1 MKSSRAVRR
10 PSRALSRIS
19 SRRFVVGIDFGTLSA
34 RALLV
39 DADTG
44 EEVATAVHEYADGV
58 IEERLPGDKKR
69 LPPETALQNPAD
81 YLTALERTI
90 PKVLRAAKAEQVL
103 GIGTDF
109 TSCTVLPTRGDGTPL
124 CYDKRW
130 RKNPH
135 AWVKL
140 WKHHA
145 AQPEATYINEIG
157 RETNEYFLR
166 AYGGRYSSEWF
177 FSKLLEAVNHAPEV
191 YEATERFLEA
201 GDWIV
206 WQLCGKER
214 RCVSAA
220 GFKAMWVYPAGGGG
234 GAYSYPG
241 SEFFFA
247 LHPSLANVVEE
258 KLSTDLFPLGANAG
272 GLTRAMAKRLG
283 LREGTPVATGNID
296 AHVAVPACGVTT
308 EGKLVMI
315 LGTSTCHL
323 LLGETRQEVEGVG
336 GVVENGVVPGLWGYE
351 AGQAGVGDL
360 FAWFMAHGVPASIQA
375 EAKKARTTIYQLLEK
390 RAAQLKPG
398 ESGLLALDW
407 WNGCR
412 SVLMD
417 SDLSGMLLGATLG
430 TRPHEIYR
438 ALIEATAFGTRK
450 IIEAFTK
457 KGVAIDELF
466 ACGGLAQKN
475 PLLLQIYADVTG
487 RPIQVAAS
495 EQTCALGAAMH
506 GAVAAGVYADI
517 NAAARKMV
525 RPSAQMYK
533 PNRAHK
539 PVYDELYAQYTRMH
553 DALGR
558 APDSP
563 MKVLRRLR
571 AAAFAAK

>member
-1 MKSSRAVRR
+1 M
-10 PSRALSRIS
+10 L
-19 SRRFVVGIDFGTLSA
+19 GIDFGTLST

-58 IEERLPGDKKR
+58 IEETLPGDKKR

-81 YLTALERTI
+81 YLTALEKTI
-90 PKVLRAAKAEQVL
+90 PKVLRAAKAKPEQVL

-109 TSCTVLPTRGDGTPL
+109 TSCTVLPTRIDGTPL
-124 CYDKRW
+124 CFGKQW

-145 AQPEATYINEIG
+145 AQPEANFINEVG
-157 RETNEYFLR
+157 RQTNEYFLN

-177 FSKLLEAVNHAPEV
+177 FSKLLETVNHAPEV

-206 WQLCGKER
+206 WQLCGQER
-214 RCVSAA
+214 RCLSAA
-220 GFKAMWVYPAGGGG
+220 GFKAMWVYPRPSDSLSPSEGERAGVTGESL
-234 GAYSYPG
+234 YTYPG
-241 SEFFFA
+241 NEFFFS
-247 LHPSLANVVEE
+247 LNPTLANVVDE
-258 KLSTDLFPLGANAG
+258 KLSSELLPLGAKAG
-272 GLTRAMAKRLG
+272 GLTRAWAKRLG
-283 LREGTPVATGNID
+283 LREGTPIATGNID

-308 EGKLVMI
+308 AGRLVMI

-323 LLGETRQEVEGVG
+323 LLGETRQEVEGMC

-360 FAWFMAHGVPASIQA
+360 FAWFMQHGVPAFIHA
-375 EAKKARTTIYQLLEK
+375 EAKKARTTVYQLLEK

-450 IIEAFTK
+450 IIEAFTE
-457 KGVAIDELF
+457 KGVVIDELI
-466 ACGGLAQKN
+466 ACGGLARKN

-506 GAVAAGVYADI
+506 GAVAGGIYPDI
-517 NAAARKMV
+517 QRAARKMV
-525 RPSAQMYK
+525 RPNTQSYR
-533 PNRAHK
+533 PNMAHQA
-539 PVYDELYAQYTRMH
+539 VYERLYVEYTRMH

-563 MKVLRRLR
+563 MKVLKRLR
-571 AAAFAAK
+571 AAALATK

>member
-1 MKSSRAVRR
+1 
-10 PSRALSRIS
+10 L
-19 SRRFVVGIDFGTLSA
+19 GIDFGTLSA

-39 DADTG
+39 DVDTG
-44 EEVATAVHEYADGV
+44 EEVASAVHEYADGV
-58 IEERLPGDKKR
+58 IEEMLPGDRKR
-69 LPPETALQNPAD
+69 LPPETALQNPTD
-81 YLTALERTI
+81 YLATLEKTI
-90 PKVLRAAKAEQVL
+90 PKVLRAAKAKPDQVL

-109 TSCTVLPTRGDGTPL
+109 TSCTVLPTLVDGTPL
-124 CYDKRW
+124 CFQKQW

-145 AQPEATYINEIG
+145 AQPEANFINEVG
-157 RETNEYFLR
+157 RQTNEYFLSV
-166 AYGGRYSSEWF
+166 YGGRYSSEWF
-177 FSKLLEAVNHAPEV
+177 FSKLLETVNHAPEV

-206 WQLCGKER
+206 WQLCGQER
-214 RCVSAA
+214 RCLSAA
-220 GFKAMWVYPAGGGG
+220 GFKAMWVYPVRSAER
-234 GAYSYPG
+234 GARNNDTDETNASASSQPSAYGYPG
-241 SEFFFA
+241 SEFFFSLSPA
-247 LHPSLANVVEE
+247 LANVVEE
-258 KLSTDLFPLGANAG
+258 KLSTGLLPLGAKAG
-272 GLTRAMAKRLG
+272 GLTKAWARKLG

-308 EGKLVMI
+308 AGRLVMI

-323 LLGETRQEVEGVG
+323 LLGETRQEVEGMC

-360 FAWFMAHGVPASIQA
+360 FAWFMQHGVSESVHA
-375 EAKKARTTIYQLLEK
+375 EAKKTRTTVYQLLEK

-417 SDLSGMLLGATLG
+417 SDLSGLLLGATLS

-450 IIEAFTK
+450 IIEAFTD
-457 KGVAIDELF
+457 KGVVIEELI

-495 EQTCALGAAMH
+495 EQTCAFGSAMH
-506 GAVAAGVYADI
+506 GAVAAGVYPDI
-517 NAAARKMV
+517 HEAARKMV
-525 RPSAQMYK
+525 RPSTQTYR
-533 PNRAHK
+533 PNMAHNAI
-539 PVYDELYAQYTRMH
+539 YERLYVEYIRMH

-563 MKVLRRLR
+563 MKVLKRLR
-571 AAAFAAK
+571 AAALATK

>member
-1 MKSSRAVRR
+1 V
-10 PSRALSRIS
+10 L
-19 SRRFVVGIDFGTLSA
+19 GIDFGTLSA

-39 DADTG
+39 DADNG
-44 EEVATAVHEYADGV
+44 DEVAIAVHEYADGV
-58 IEERLPGDKKR
+58 IEQSLPRDKTR
-69 LPPETALQNPAD
+69 LPPETALQNAAD
-81 YLTALERTI
+81 YLAALEKTVRKVMRT
-90 PKVLRAAKAEQVL
+90 AKAKPEQVL

-109 TSCTVLPTRGDGTPL
+109 TSCTVLPTRADGTPL
-124 CYDKRW
+124 CFDKLW

-145 AQPEATYINEIG
+145 AQPEASFINEVG
-157 RETNEYFLR
+157 RQTNEYFLR
-166 AYGGRYSSEWF
+166 SYGGRYSSEWF
-177 FSKLLEAVNHAPEV
+177 FSKLLETVNQAPEV
-191 YEATERFLEA
+191 YEAAERFLEA

-206 WQLCGKER
+206 WQLCGQER
-214 RCVSAA
+214 RCLSAA
-220 GFKAMWVYPAGGGG
+220 GFKAMWVYLTGNAEGGTRNAGNGK
-234 GAYSYPG
+234 ASASDVTDYSFPG
-241 SEFFFA
+241 SEFFFS
-247 LHPSLANVVEE
+247 LHPSLANVVDE
-258 KLSTDLFPLGANAG
+258 KLSREFLPLGAKAG
-272 GLTRAMAKRLG
+272 GLTRTWAKKLG

-308 EGKLVMI
+308 AGRLVMI

-323 LLGETRQEVEGVG
+323 LLGETRQEVEGMC

-360 FAWFMAHGVPASIQA
+360 FAWFIEHAVPVSIHA
-375 EAKKARTTIYQLLEK
+375 EAKRARMTVYQLLEK
-390 RAAQLKPG
+390 RAAELKPG

-438 ALIEATAFGTRK
+438 ALIEATAYGTRK
-450 IIEAFTK
+450 IIEAFTD
-457 KGVAIDELF
+457 KGVAIEELI
-466 ACGGLAQKN
+466 ACGGLARKS

-487 RPIQVAAS
+487 RPIQVAES

-517 NAAARKMV
+517 RAAADKMV
-525 RPSAQMYK
+525 RPSTQSYR
-533 PNRAHK
+533 PNIAHK
-539 PVYDELYAQYTRMH
+539 AVYERLYVEYTRMH
-553 DALGR
+553 DAMGR
-558 APDSP
+558 ASDSS

-571 AAAFAAK
+571 AAALATK